1 MLGKKCI
8 QIAAL
13 ILKLTLIKNKSMF
26 LKSENWLAATCKID
40 TRLMFSELFYYQ
52 LNTMKLDME
61 TDLKLP
67 LNVEAYTSQSSSLR
81 RRRNTLGTF
90 IL

>member
-1 MLGKKCI
+1 
-8 QIAAL
+8 
-13 ILKLTLIKNKSMF
+13 
-26 LKSENWLAATCKID
+26 
-40 TRLMFSELFYYQ
+40 
-52 LNTMKLDME
+52 MKLDME

-81 RRRNTLGTF
+81 KRRNTLGTF

>member
-40 TRLMFSELFYYQ
+40 TRLMFSELF
-52 LNTMKLDME
+52 
-61 TDLKLP
+61 
-67 LNVEAYTSQSSSLR
+67 
-81 RRRNTLGTF
+81 
-90 IL
+90 